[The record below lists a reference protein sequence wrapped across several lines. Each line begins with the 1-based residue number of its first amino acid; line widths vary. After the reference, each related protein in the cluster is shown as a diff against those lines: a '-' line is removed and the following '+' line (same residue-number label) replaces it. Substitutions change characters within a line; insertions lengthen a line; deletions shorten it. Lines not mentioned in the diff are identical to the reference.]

1 MEAEGRSKPVMLQDL
16 SVGAKVRLRKNVLA
30 EVTGNPKD
38 GSWIFV
44 KYLTHPEDPTQEGT
58 EGLAFADE
66 VLEEIQPV

>member
-1 MEAEGRSKPVMLQDL
+1 MEGEARRQPVMLQNL
-16 SVGAKVRLRKNVLA
+16 PVGAKVRLRKNVLA

-44 KYLTHPEDPTQEGT
+44 KYLTHPEDPAQEGT

-66 VLEEIQPV
+66 VLEEVQPA

>member
-1 MEAEGRSKPVMLQDL
+1 MEEGGRRQPVMLQNL
-16 SVGAKVRLRKNVLA
+16 PIGAKVKIRGDVTA

-44 KYLTHPEDPTQEGT
+44 RFISHPGDPSQEGT

-66 VLEEIQPV
+66 VLDELK

>member
-1 MEAEGRSKPVMLQDL
+1 MEEGRRQLVMLQDL
-16 SVGAKVRLRKNVLA
+16 EVGAKVRLKQNIVA

-44 KYLTHPEDPTQEGT
+44 KFLTHPEDPSQEGV

-66 VLEEIQPV
+66 VLEEIAAQ